1 MKGQRYR
8 YRHRVRGGGWVEDV
22 RQLTKNGLVS
32 LKRHA
37 VNGVSTYV
45 PMAVT
50 YAKNLKNKAID
61 QVASKVQNAVQNAAQ
76 NAVESG
82 AQKLKQVT
90 GGALS
95 REARLKAIRDAMNSR
110 SSRGGSLKYV
120 V

>member
-61 QVASKVQNAVQNAAQ
+61 QVASKVQNAVQNA
-76 NAVESG
+76 VESG